1 MNEALLIQ
9 RKKILSYNNNIQGE
23 WWWSLDTSLDIIH
36 NSLNNN
42 RYCIIDDFLLDNECN
57 NVYDEV
63 QAAYQ
68 QGLLNS
74 RGFIAGGRKG
84 DDTLKVEDESIRND
98 TLGYFDG
105 NEDEWPSGSNQGGLT
120 RALDKI
126 NTIVYELRDHQKKK
140 KNDDSNELKNVKTR
154 SRAMITCY
162 AGNGSKYS
170 KHCDNP
176 IRNGRKLTVILYL
189 NKNWNTDTDGG
200 CLRLYHPYN
209 TSNHNHYID
218 IKPTFNS
225 LLLFWS
231 DFRCPHEVLP
241 CYRHRF
247 AITCWFI
254 DSIEKKE
261 ADDNEKIEKEK
272 NTDSTSDVK
281 NTNTTD
287 VFELD

>member
-9 RKKILSYNNNIQGE
+9 KKKILLCNNSLNSE

-36 NSLNNN
+36 DSLNNN
-42 RYCIIDDFLLDNECN
+42 RYCIIDDFLLDNECD

-74 RGFIAGGRKG
+74 RGSIAGGRKG
-84 DDTLKVEDESIRND
+84 DDLLKVEDESIRND

-105 NEDEWPSGSNQGGLT
+105 NEDEWPSGSNQGGLA

-126 NTIVYELRDHQKKK
+126 NTIVYELRDHKKKK
-140 KNDDSNELKNVKTR
+140 KNDDSNELKNVRTR

-162 AGNGSKYS
+162 AGNGSKYT

-200 CLRLYHPYN
+200 CLRLYEPYN

-261 ADDNEKIEKEK
+261 ADDNEKIEKDK
-272 NTDSTSDVK
+272 NTDSNCDVK